1 LDYTNTGNAPQR
13 ITVNGDTVV
22 HRIPPGGKKS
32 VPMEIDDTV
41 VILALTGD
49 DDSAPLYAGAVI
61 GQTGGNKCV
70 GIAYPRSTTGTHMFG
85 PGRELARPNA
95 QRFRGKRSNM
105 TLKGRPFGQDGTDDQ
120 PFDVLGSQVRNRSK
134 AGPAGL
140 GKQFPKAGGAHPKA

>member
-1 LDYTNTGNAPQR
+1 VPVYRLDYTNTGNAPQR

-61 GQTGGNKCV
+61 GQSGG
-70 GIAYPRSTTGTHMFG
+70 IFL
-85 PGRELARPNA
+85 ELR
-95 QRFRGKRSNM
+95 
-105 TLKGRPFGQDGTDDQ
+105 
-120 PFDVLGSQVRNRSK
+120 
-134 AGPAGL
+134 PAGDPAADPQRIRL
-140 GKQFPKAGGAHPKA
+140 QTRRRLL